1 MVSLKDTEENRT
13 MEEEERAQIEAKNR
27 RIAVGAT
34 VGGVLVILFLLIVLI
49 IQFVQIGVGAA
60 ESNRLDKE
68 IEAYNQKIENE
79 EGILDEYL
87 TGDAL
92 YWRAIMQGWKKK

>member
-1 MVSLKDTEENRT
+1 
-13 MEEEERAQIEAKNR
+13 MEEEKEQQQAKNR

-34 VGGVLVILFLLIVLI
+34 VGGVLVVFFLLIVLI
-49 IQFVQIGVGAA
+49 VQFVQMGVLNS
-60 ESNRLDKE
+60 ESRKLDESIK
-68 IEAYNQKIENE
+68 AYKTKIENE

>member
-1 MVSLKDTEENRT
+1 
-13 MEEEERAQIEAKNR
+13 MEEGKEQKQAKYR

-34 VGGVLVILFLLIVLI
+34 VGGVLLILFLLVVLI
-49 IQFVQIGVGAA
+49 VQFVQMGVLNS
-60 ESNRLDKE
+60 ESREYDE
-68 IEAYNQKIENE
+68 SIEAYHQKIENE

-92 YWRAIMQGWKKK
+92 YWRAVMQGWKKQ

>member
-1 MVSLKDTEENRT
+1 
-13 MEEEERAQIEAKNR
+13 MEKEVKEQKQAKYR

-34 VGGVLVILFLLIVLI
+34 VGGVLVVFFLLIVLI
-49 IQFVQIGVGAA
+49 IQFVQMGVLNA
-60 ESNRLDKE
+60 ESKQLSESIDE
-68 IEAYNQKIENE
+68 YHQKIESD

-92 YWRAIMQGWKKK
+92 YWRAVMQGWKKQ